1 MSPPVNGS
9 RLSSLKQTNLKARK
23 PQAIDRPEVYP
34 PVSPHQAARRKA
46 SCRHCGSRCFR
57 LILWTIAIRLSCHLD
72 ALAILVAY
80 AHCPREK
87 APLL

>member
-34 PVSPHQAARRKA
+34 PVSPHLRGQQPDPLPYRILGAEPASSRRMGVPTRQRLEAFQPKA
-46 SCRHCGSRCFR
+46 NQPEG
-57 LILWTIAIRLSCHLD
+57 
-72 ALAILVAY
+72 
-80 AHCPREK
+80 
-87 APLL
+87 